1 MGRGMASH
9 TSWRA
14 RVTAG
19 GAGWGGAGERVGKE
33 PGRRGHRSQEMGGE
47 NAFFHHGA
55 TGGSTWSNSG
65 ECGPRSVAS
74 PRTAA
79 ERSWLASAAVTPG
92 GASLQVWECCRARYP
107 PAKPHTG
114 PGSSQQKGI
123 LLLPTHLATVSCSPL
138 FFPSPHPGIGG
149 HLGCCQ
155 RLAGPTM
162 PVCPSVPESLDLP
175 QRPNTTGRR
184 ALGSPSCSADPKP
197 HWALLMQ
204 RPPERGGTY

>member
-114 PGSSQQKGI
+114 PRQQPAEGHPPTANSPGHGF
-123 LLLPTHLATVSCSPL
+123 LQPPFLPLPPPWNWRPPRMLPAARRANHA
-138 FFPSPHPGIGG
+138 
-149 HLGCCQ
+149 
-155 RLAGPTM
+155 RL
-162 PVCPSVPESLDLP
+162 PVCPREP
-175 QRPNTTGRR
+175 RP
-184 ALGSPSCSADPKP
+184 SPAPKHHGAQSSGQP
-197 HWALLMQ
+197 
-204 RPPERGGTY
+204 